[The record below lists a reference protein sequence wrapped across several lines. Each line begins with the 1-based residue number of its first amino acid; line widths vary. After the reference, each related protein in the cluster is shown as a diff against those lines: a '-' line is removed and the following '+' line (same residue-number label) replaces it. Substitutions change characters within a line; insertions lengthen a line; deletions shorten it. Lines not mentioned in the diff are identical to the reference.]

1 MSLLDDFKAPVNLCS
16 LMMNFVGSVDT
27 IKELYFIKD
36 KKVGDLWH
44 CNETKSEWLWVGSEF
59 EEIGPSSSTPDT
71 DSQSARRK
79 IRTHCISC
87 GAPLD
92 ADLIDS
98 RGICKCKF
106 CDTSN
111 NAYLFEGEKQ

>member
-1 MSLLDDFKAPVNLCS
+1 MSLMNDLNPSVNLCS
-16 LMMNFVGSVDT
+16 LMMNFIGSVDT
-27 IKELYFIKD
+27 TKELYFIRD

-44 CNETKSEWLWVGSEF
+44 CNETKSEWLWIGSEF
-59 EEIGPSSSTPDT
+59 EEIGPASSTESSDT
-71 DSQSARRK
+71 ASKHRK

-92 ADLIDS
+92 ADLIDN

-111 NAYLFEGEKQ
+111 NAYMSEGERE